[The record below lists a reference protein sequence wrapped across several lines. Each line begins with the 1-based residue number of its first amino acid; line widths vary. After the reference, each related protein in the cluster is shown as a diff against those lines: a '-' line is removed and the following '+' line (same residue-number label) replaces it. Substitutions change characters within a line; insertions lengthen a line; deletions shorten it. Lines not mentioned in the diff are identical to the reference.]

1 MSDRLF
7 RISNP
12 KQSCLEFEIQ
22 NKTNIMGIKNKTTSN
37 ELYFLT
43 FTVVDW
49 VDVFTKAKYKHII
62 VDALQFAV
70 NNKGLDL
77 FAWCIMT
84 NHIHLIARSKKNFEL
99 SDIIRDFKK
108 FTNKAIIKLIEE
120 EPESRR
126 KWMLYRFEFHGKY
139 NPKIKDYKFWKDGS
153 DAKHIYS
160 KEFFMQKL
168 NYIHNNPVKDEI
180 VAEPHHYLYSSAIDY
195 TDEKGLVDVIVV

>member
-12 KQSCLEFEIQ
+12 KQNCLEFEIQ

-49 VDVFTKAKYKHII
+49 VDVFTKPKYKHII

-70 NNKGLDL
+70 DNKGLDL

-84 NHIHLIARSKKNFEL
+84 NHIHLIARSKKKFEL

-108 FTNKAIIKLIEE
+108 FTNKAIIKLIQEVCSVIKSINNWASDFYEE
-120 EPESRR
+120 LRV
-126 KWMLYRFEFHGKY
+126 
-139 NPKIKDYKFWKDGS
+139 
-153 DAKHIYS
+153 
-160 KEFFMQKL
+160 
-168 NYIHNNPVKDEI
+168 NYLQLHDELTLLI
-180 VAEPHHYLYSSAIDY
+180 P
-195 TDEKGLVDVIVV
+195 DEKTEKSNIRKKQFLEEGLKEW